1 MRFAWPSAERGT
13 CTQAHSVHSA
23 ASCDAYVSLRLNDP
37 LSLTHRTQTVLKT
50 THPVFN
56 EIFAFEFHGQDQLEL
71 DVYDWHWTQ
80 R

>member
-13 CTQAHSVHSA
+13 CTRRTLAM
-23 ASCDAYVSLRLNDP
+23 SCDAYVSLRLNDP

-56 EIFAFEFHGQDQLEL
+56 EIFAFEWHGQDQSR
-71 DVYDWHWTQ
+71 T
-80 R
+80 